1 MSTCRGRMRPSS
13 SPSDAAVAAG
23 GGLFDGVLA
32 RGRVPAEISDR
43 AWLQAMLD
51 AEAALARAQARAGV
65 ISGDD
70 AAAIGAAAADAARFH
85 AGTIGAEAAKT
96 GNPVVPLVKALTD
109 AVEGDASGQVH
120 RGATSQDILDS
131 AAMLVSFRA
140 LGPLLDDLS
149 AAADAAAAL
158 ADGHRATVMAGR
170 ALMQQALPIASGL
183 KAAEWLAGL
192 DEAAARLREVRASRL
207 AAQLGGAA
215 GTLASLGDAGP
226 EVAGY
231 LAGEL

>member
-1 MSTCRGRMRPSS
+1 MRPSS

-51 AEAALARAQARAGV
+51 VEAALARAQARAGV
-65 ISGDD
+65 ISDDD
-70 AAAIGAAAADAARFH
+70 AAAIGAAAADADRFD
-85 AGTIGAEAAKT
+85 AGAIGAEAAKT

-109 AVEGDASGQVH
+109 AVEGDASGHVH

-140 LGPLLDDLS
+140 LGPLLDDLE
-149 AAADAAAAL
+149 AAAA
-158 ADGHRATVMAGR
+158 AAGGPGGPHPPAPHGR
-170 ALMQQALPIASGL
+170 
-183 KAAEWLAGL
+183 
-192 DEAAARLREVRASRL
+192 
-207 AAQLGGAA
+207 GGAHH
-215 GTLASLGDAGP
+215 
-226 EVAGY
+226 
-231 LAGEL
+231 

>member
-51 AEAALARAQARAGV
+51 VEAALARAQARAGV
-65 ISGDD
+65 ISDDD
-70 AAAIGAAAADAARFH
+70 AAAIGAAAADADRF
-85 AGTIGAEAAKT
+85 APGASGAEAAKT
-96 GNPVVPLVKALTD
+96 GNPGGPLVRALTD

-131 AAMLVSFRA
+131 AGMVGLFRA
-140 LGPLLDDLS
+140 LGPP
-149 AAADAAAAL
+149 A
-158 ADGHRATVMAGR
+158 GHPRPA
-170 ALMQQALPIASGL
+170 
-183 KAAEWLAGL
+183 
-192 DEAAARLREVRASRL
+192 
-207 AAQLGGAA
+207 
-215 GTLASLGDAGP
+215 
-226 EVAGY
+226 
-231 LAGEL
+231 